1 MPLSRERL
9 EAESALTGFRP
20 DILEK
25 VSYLLALLEGFS
37 RHPFL
42 KGKLALKGGTAL
54 NLFVFDVPRLS
65 IDIDLNYIGAVD
77 RETMLLERPRIEDA
91 IAAVCQ
97 REGLTVKK
105 TPSEHAG
112 GSWNL
117 RYTSAFGRSDT
128 IKIDVIYMYR
138 VPLWSPV
145 IQDSKPVGTLVA
157 KQVLVLD
164 EYELVA
170 GKLSALFARQTSRD
184 LFDAHALLTK
194 RNLEPERLRLA
205 FVIYG
210 AMNRKDWRTVRIE
223 DIDRAATEFESYL
236 VPLLRKGTFDVGQDS
251 SLWASTLTSE
261 CKAAMEQI
269 LPLRENEL
277 MFLQRIL
284 DAGEIEPQHL
294 TEDSELAER
303 VCRHPDLLWKAMHVK
318 KHYGIP

>member
-9 EAESALTGFRP
+9 ERESALTGFRP

-25 VSYLLALLEGFS
+25 VAYLLALLEGFN

-65 IDIDLNYIGAVD
+65 IDIDLNYIGAVE
-77 RETMLLERPRIEDA
+77 REGMLQERPRIEEA
-91 IAAVCQ
+91 ITAVCQ
-97 REGLTVKK
+97 REGLLLQKM
-105 TPSEHAG
+105 PNEHAG
-112 GSWNL
+112 GSWSL
-117 RYTSAFGRSDT
+117 RYNSVFGNSEN
-128 IKIDVIYMYR
+128 IKVDVVYMYR

-145 IQDSKPVGTLVA
+145 VQDSKPVGTLVA

-223 DIDRAATEFESYL
+223 DIERAATEFESYL
-236 VPLLRKGTFDVGQDS
+236 LPLLRKGTLEVSQDS
-251 SLWASTLTSE
+251 GLWASTLTSE
-261 CKAAMEQI
+261 CKAALEQV

-277 MFLQRIL
+277 MFLQRLL
-284 DAGEIEPQHL
+284 DAGEIEPEHI
-294 TEDSELAER
+294 TEDTELAER

-318 KHYGIP
+318 KHYGIL